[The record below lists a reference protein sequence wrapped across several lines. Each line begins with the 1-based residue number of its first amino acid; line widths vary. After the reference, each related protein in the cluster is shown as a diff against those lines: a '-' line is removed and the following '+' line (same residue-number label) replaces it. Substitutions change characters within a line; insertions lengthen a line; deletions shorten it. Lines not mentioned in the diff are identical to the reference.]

1 MAYTI
6 TLVGCKGD
14 EIEVIAM
21 VMELCSLGMG
31 DASKLVDSMPSVLFE
46 NISEESANKY
56 KKLLEGAGAILK
68 IDETAQA
75 SASSAPDPF
84 AFPEPDFGKVLHN
97 EESVANV
104 SSVQVEQPQQHV
116 ESVAPVVDHVQY
128 PEPEPKVD
136 HVQYLEPEPK
146 TDHVQYV
153 QQVQEV
159 QEVEEQPQ
167 RQSVVEITPRNT
179 EPVQEVNPVEEE
191 RPVQT
196 STQTVNT
203 GYTNQTQQAPAQEEE
218 ESKEEEPKY
227 DYYGYCPRCGSSFVT
242 VKKVGGL
249 FGSNKIKCVCEACK
263 HKF

>member
-159 QEVEEQPQ
+159 EEQPQ

-179 EPVQEVNPVEEE
+179 EPVQEVTPVEEE

>member
-146 TDHVQYV
+146 TEHVQYV
-153 QQVQEV
+153 QQV

-179 EPVQEVNPVEEE
+179 EPVQEVTPVEEE

>member
-153 QQVQEV
+153 QEV

-179 EPVQEVNPVEEE
+179 EPVQEVTPVEEE
-191 RPVQT
+191 RSVQT

-203 GYTNQTQQAPAQEEE
+203 ATSTQTQQAPAQEEE